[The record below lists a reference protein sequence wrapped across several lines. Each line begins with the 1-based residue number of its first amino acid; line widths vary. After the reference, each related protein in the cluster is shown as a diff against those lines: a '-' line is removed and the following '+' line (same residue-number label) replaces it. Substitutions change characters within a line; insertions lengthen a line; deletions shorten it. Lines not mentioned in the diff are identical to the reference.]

1 MAMDIREQFNTQWH
15 GIEDVVLSE
24 AQRQV
29 KFHGKVDAG
38 HLTEKLNAETSKW
51 KRGVLV
57 QGVFYK
63 TLSEQNTSKALL
75 FAESASRL
83 SFTEPR
89 NNSLPSSWWITA
101 LLLAL
106 AAVLAVVLNTKTNLN
121 YIEQIFYPTLTFV
134 VLNAIVSPYKNK
146 RRDNSANAIIEDLRH
161 QMEAMRKKLE
171 MNL

>member
-1 MAMDIREQFNTQWH
+1 MDIREQFNTQWH

-75 FAESASRL
+75 FVESSSKLR
-83 SFTEPR
+83 FTEPS

-101 LLLAL
+101 SLLAL
-106 AAVLAVVLNTKTNLN
+106 SAVLTMVLHTKTNLN

-134 VLNAIVSPYKNK
+134 VLNAVVSPYKNK

-161 QMEAMRKKLE
+161 QMEEMKRQLE
-171 MNL
+171 MHL